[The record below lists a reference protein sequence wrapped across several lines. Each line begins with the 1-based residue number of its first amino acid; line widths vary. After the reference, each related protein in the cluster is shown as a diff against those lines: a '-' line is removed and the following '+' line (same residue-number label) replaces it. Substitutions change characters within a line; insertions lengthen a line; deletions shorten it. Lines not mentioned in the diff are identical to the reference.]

1 MEPIK
6 KTAIVKK
13 VLKVKAMPD
22 GPPPVDPPSETPPVD
37 NEIQAV
43 KKRGGDPAN
52 LAKGREALAAKW
64 AKTRE
69 DKQRAVDE
77 AVAKRVEQEMKKK
90 EKLAKD
96 FGLVEDEESEEEVV
110 VVKKAKKAVAV
121 APAPKPKKKVVRYV
135 EQSEEESEEEEIVY
149 VPKKKTRAPAVAPA
163 MAPRPQIIFY

>member
-110 VVKKAKKAVAV
+110 GVKKAKKAVAV
-121 APAPKPKKKVVRYV
+121 APKPKKKVVRYV

-149 VPKKKTRAPAVAPA
+149 VPKKKTRAPAPV
-163 MAPRPQIIFY
+163 MTPRPQIIFY